1 MFYKLELHLKCFS
14 CHDDNLKL
22 NLMVSFQF
30 GFRNNL
36 RWWQSLEEDPD
47 KDGLEDEDSLNRGR
61 ERLEKHFLP
70 LF

>member
-1 MFYKLELHLKCFS
+1 
-14 CHDDNLKL
+14 
-22 NLMVSFQF
+22 MVSFQF

-61 ERLEKHFLP
+61 EALRVKSCEITYVETS
-70 LF
+70 